1 MRVPN
6 HSEGKDGNPR
16 HGFAQLKPVVY
27 LRRTT
32 AAQGAA
38 PKPRFPWHR
47 RQQSLHQQERCIAG
61 LREGARPGD
70 PDRPVHAQIEGLQRD
85 GAVEDGA
92 RRHHSTKAPA
102 ARPGGRDAGW
112 APGPGHQRRRGFE
125 SGMAARSGAQ
135 GASEGW
141 VGRAAPPAPRRK
153 GRQRPPTAAGGWRKA
168 GRARPRCTS
177 GRRLRTGALK
187 GGAHE
192 RQRVRAG
199 YETDGQKTMRGSV
212 WRAFQGVGGGGEDSH
227 CIAQWPAQPLEA
239 ARPQPNKYEKQVR
252 QRKHGACR
260 PGLLLAPSK
269 SHVKSLSAQ
278 QNRCND
284 R

>member
-1 MRVPN
+1 MTPIARYTPRLRACREMGQSRTVP
-6 HSEGKDGNPR
+6 GG
-16 HGFAQLKPVVY
+16 
-27 LRRTT
+27 TT
-32 AAQGAA
+32 AQKRPHSQAEGTQAGRPAQGTSAGVGL
-38 PKPRFPWHR
+38 KVEWPR
-47 RQQSLHQQERCIAG
+47 
-61 LREGARPGD
+61 GA
-70 PDRPVHAQIEGLQRD
+70 
-85 GAVEDGA
+85 A
-92 RRHHSTKAPA
+92 RRG
-102 ARPGGRDAGW
+102 RPRGG
-112 APGPGHQRRRGFE
+112 
-125 SGMAARSGAQ
+125 
-135 GASEGW
+135 

-212 WRAFQGVGGGGEDSH
+212 WRAFQGAGGGGEDSH